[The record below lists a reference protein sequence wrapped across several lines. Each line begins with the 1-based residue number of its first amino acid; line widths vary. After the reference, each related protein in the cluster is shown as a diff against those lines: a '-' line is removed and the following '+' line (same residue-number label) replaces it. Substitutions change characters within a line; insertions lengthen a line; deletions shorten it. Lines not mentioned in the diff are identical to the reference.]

1 MRCMYRWGPIPSPQ
15 LQNSRLFAQEAH
27 VHHAVL
33 LKQSENKWKRLETI
47 QAENKPRRLC
57 SAGTDAFRSACRR
70 RHDRA
75 FWAINTRER
84 EGRLLINPQRELLF
98 TTEVDV
104 SKRLTFISPVC
115 CFFFKFGSRPA
126 NGEQEDKPR
135 FRDKRGTQ
143 CLSLH
148 RREKLQKKNSVLEA
162 MKKKKVLNVC
172 EWQRHNGDSV

>member
-115 CFFFKFGSRPA
+115 FFFFHLALVQPMESRKTSPDFGT
-126 NGEQEDKPR
+126 NG
-135 FRDKRGTQ
+135 G
-143 CLSLH
+143 H
-148 RREKLQKKNSVLEA
+148 RHEKLQKKNSVLEA
-162 MKKKKVLNVC
+162 MKKKKALNVC
-172 EWQRHNGDSV
+172 E